1 LVVIVALLGRHF
13 IPPSRPTALPPALE
27 RIAVLYFDNLSS
39 DPEVGLIAQGL
50 TEDVIDELS
59 QVHGLQVI
67 SPNGVRLYRDHP
79 APVDSIARVLGV
91 GTVVGGSVSAS
102 ADVVRVTV
110 RLVDPANGDQL
121 RTQSFEVQRGAAL
134 ALRQAVLG
142 QVATFLRERLGQ
154 EVKVRKE
161 REETQSLDAWERV
174 TRADDLV
181 RDGVDASLAGNE
193 SESSDLWHRADSL
206 YAVAEKL
213 DRKWV
218 TPTVGRG
225 WVALRLALSS
235 QDTMPYSP
243 MMQRALAIAE
253 QALERSKGGEQ
264 ALALRGYAREW
275 LATSPNMTGTDTLK
289 RQAEADLRAALDA
302 RPDDARSWY
311 ALGELLY
318 TDGRFT
324 ESAQAL
330 ETALNRDAYLV
341 EVRAVVSLLFFASL
355 NLQKFDDAVRWCET
369 GFSRYAG
376 DPRFQTCR
384 LILLGWTGKSRGDVG
399 KAWQEIESIEKQ
411 DTIGMFSSQWS
422 YFRMMAAMTAARAG
436 MKDSARAI
444 VARVHADSAAHPGSE
459 VRTEEA
465 YVHLLLGQREEA
477 LALLREELK
486 SDPDSR
492 GRIIRSP
499 WFKDL
504 GPALTP

>member
-1 LVVIVALLGRHF
+1 M
-13 IPPSRPTALPPALE
+13 
-27 RIAVLYFDNLSS
+27 
-39 DPEVGLIAQGL
+39 
-50 TEDVIDELS
+50 IDELS
-59 QVHGLQVI
+59 QSSRAAGHFAERSAALSR
-67 SPNGVRLYRDHP
+67 SPGPGGQHCTGP
-79 APVDSIARVLGV
+79 AV

-110 RLVDPANGDQL
+110 RLVDPANGD
-121 RTQSFEVQRGAAL
+121 RVTHPVVRGPARCSAGTPSGGT
-134 ALRQAVLG
+134 G

-161 REETQSLDAWERV
+161 REETQSLEAWERV

-193 SESSDLWHRADSL
+193 AESSDLWHRADSL

-253 QALERSKGGEQ
+253 QALERSKGGQQ

-341 EVRAVVSLLFFASL
+341 EVRAVVNLLFFASL
-355 NLQKFDDAVRWCET
+355 NLQKFDDAARWCEM
-369 GFSRYAG
+369 GISRYTG

-384 LILLGWTGKSRGDVG
+384 LILLGWTGKSRRDVG

-411 DTIGMFSSQWS
+411 DSIGMFSSQWS

-444 VARVHADSAAHPGSE
+444 VARVHADSAAHPGTE

-477 LALLREELK
+477 LALLREEL
-486 SDPDSR
+486 R
-492 GRIIRSP
+492 E
-499 WFKDL
+499 
-504 GPALTP
+504 